1 MFNKNQ
7 VVAVVM
13 GGPSAEREVSLNTGA
28 AIANALREYGYTNV
42 VEIDLDPR
50 NFGKQLAESKAEVVF
65 NAVHGLY
72 GEDGRLQTL
81 LEIREMPYTGSGMIA
96 SVSCMDKV
104 ITKRMLRD
112 AGISTP
118 ACLIV
123 NKKESGIKEKIM
135 QRFSLPVVIK
145 PASQGSSIGVEIVKE
160 ENQLDEALA
169 NAFKYSRDILVEEFI
184 GGKELTVSMMQ
195 KDGEVVALPVI
206 HIAPHSGTYDYHSKY
221 TKGATEYICPADLDE
236 ETTKKVQEISK
247 QAYEVLGCS
256 GVARADVM
264 LDEEGNGYVLEI
276 NTVPGMTATSLVPK
290 AAAAAGILSPNCAIL
305 FYSPHQLIINNLLSN
320 QEYF

>member
-160 ENQLDEALA
+160 ENKLDEALA

-290 AAAAAGILSPNCAIL
+290 AAAAAGISFPELCHIIL
-305 FYSPHQLIINNLLSN
+305 QSASVNNK
-320 QEYF
+320 

>member
-118 ACLIV
+118 SCLIV

-160 ENQLDEALA
+160 EKKLDEALA

-184 GGKELTVSMMQ
+184 GGKELTVAMMQ
-195 KDGEVVALPVI
+195 KDGDVVALPVI
-206 HIAPHSGTYDYHSKY
+206 HIAPHSGMYDYHSKY

-290 AAAAAGILSPNCAIL
+290 AAAAAGISFPELCNIIL
-305 FYSPHQLIINNLLSN
+305 QSASVNNK
-320 QEYF
+320 

>member
-50 NFGKQLAESKAEVVF
+50 NFGKQLAETKAEVVF

-206 HIAPHSGTYDYHSKY
+206 HIAPHSGMYDYHSKY

-290 AAAAAGILSPNCAIL
+290 AAAAAGISFPELCNIIL
-305 FYSPHQLIINNLLSN
+305 QSASVNNK
-320 QEYF
+320 

>member
-104 ITKRMLRD
+104 ITKRMLCD

-123 NKKESGIKEKIM
+123 NK
-135 QRFSLPVVIK
+135 R
-145 PASQGSSIGVEIVKE
+145 
-160 ENQLDEALA
+160 
-169 NAFKYSRDILVEEFI
+169 
-184 GGKELTVSMMQ
+184 
-195 KDGEVVALPVI
+195 
-206 HIAPHSGTYDYHSKY
+206 
-221 TKGATEYICPADLDE
+221 
-236 ETTKKVQEISK
+236 
-247 QAYEVLGCS
+247 
-256 GVARADVM
+256 
-264 LDEEGNGYVLEI
+264 
-276 NTVPGMTATSLVPK
+276 K
-290 AAAAAGILSPNCAIL
+290 AA
-305 FYSPHQLIINNLLSN
+305 
-320 QEYF
+320 

>member
-1 MFNKNQ
+1 
-7 VVAVVM
+7 
-13 GGPSAEREVSLNTGA
+13 
-28 AIANALREYGYTNV
+28 
-42 VEIDLDPR
+42 
-50 NFGKQLAESKAEVVF
+50 
-65 NAVHGLY
+65 
-72 GEDGRLQTL
+72 
-81 LEIREMPYTGSGMIA
+81 
-96 SVSCMDKV
+96 
-104 ITKRMLRD
+104 MLRD

-135 QRFSLPVVIK
+135 QCFSLPVVIK

-184 GGKELTVSMMQ
+184 SGKELTVSMMQ

-206 HIAPHSGTYDYHSKY
+206 HIAPHSGMYDYHSKY

-264 LDEEGNGYVLEI
+264 LDEAGNGYVLEI

-290 AAAAAGILSPNCAIL
+290 AAAAAGISFPELCNIIL
-305 FYSPHQLIINNLLSN
+305 QSASVNNK
-320 QEYF
+320 

>member
-28 AIANALREYGYTNV
+28 AIADALREYGYTNV

-160 ENQLDEALA
+160 EAQLDEALA

-206 HIAPHSGTYDYHSKY
+206 HIAPHSGMYDYHSKY

-264 LDEEGNGYVLEI
+264 LDEVGNGYVLEI

-290 AAAAAGILSPNCAIL
+290 AAAAAGISFPELCNIIL
-305 FYSPHQLIINNLLSN
+305 QSASVNNK
-320 QEYF
+320 

>member
-206 HIAPHSGTYDYHSKY
+206 HIAPHSGMYDYHSKY

-290 AAAAAGILSPNCAIL
+290 AAAAAGISFPELCNIIL
-305 FYSPHQLIINNLLSN
+305 QSASVNNK
-320 QEYF
+320 

>member
-160 ENQLDEALA
+160 EKQLDEALA

-195 KDGEVVALPVI
+195 KDGEVLALPVI
-206 HIAPHSGTYDYHSKY
+206 HIAPHSGMYDYHSKY

-290 AAAAAGILSPNCAIL
+290 AAAAAGISFPELCNIIL
-305 FYSPHQLIINNLLSN
+305 QSASVNNK
-320 QEYF
+320 

>member
-104 ITKRMLRD
+104 ITKRVLRD

-123 NKKESGIKEKIM
+123 NKKGSGIKEKIM

-206 HIAPHSGTYDYHSKY
+206 HIAPHSGMYDYHSKY

-290 AAAAAGILSPNCAIL
+290 AAAAAGISFPELCNIIL
-305 FYSPHQLIINNLLSN
+305 QSASVNNK
-320 QEYF
+320 

>member
-206 HIAPHSGTYDYHSKY
+206 HIAPHSGMYDYHSKY

-290 AAAAAGILSPNCAIL
+290 AAAAAGISFPELCNIIL
-305 FYSPHQLIINNLLSN
+305 QSAAVNNK
-320 QEYF
+320 

>member
-28 AIANALREYGYTNV
+28 AIANALRKYGYTNV

-290 AAAAAGILSPNCAIL
+290 AAAAAGISFPELCNIIL
-305 FYSPHQLIINNLLSN
+305 QSASVNNK
-320 QEYF
+320 

>member
-50 NFGKQLAESKAEVVF
+50 NFGKQLAESKAEIVF

-206 HIAPHSGTYDYHSKY
+206 HIAPHSGMYDYHSKY

-290 AAAAAGILSPNCAIL
+290 AAAAAGISFPELCNIIL
-305 FYSPHQLIINNLLSN
+305 QSASVNNK
-320 QEYF
+320 

>member
-28 AIANALREYGYTNV
+28 AIANALRECGYTNV

-206 HIAPHSGTYDYHSKY
+206 HIAPHSGMYDYHSKY

-236 ETTKKVQEISK
+236 ETTKKAQEISK
-247 QAYEVLGCS
+247 KAYEVLGCS

-290 AAAAAGILSPNCAIL
+290 AAAAAGISFPKLCNIIL
-305 FYSPHQLIINNLLSN
+305 QSASVNNK
-320 QEYF
+320 

>member
-104 ITKRMLRD
+104 ITKRVLRD

-160 ENQLDEALA
+160 EKQLDEALA

-184 GGKELTVSMMQ
+184 RGKELTVSMMQ

-206 HIAPHSGTYDYHSKY
+206 HIAPHSGMYDYHSKY

-290 AAAAAGILSPNCAIL
+290 AAAAAGISFPELCNIIL
-305 FYSPHQLIINNLLSN
+305 QSASVNNK
-320 QEYF
+320 

>member
-206 HIAPHSGTYDYHSKY
+206 HIAPHSGMYDYHSKY

-264 LDEEGNGYVLEI
+264 LDGEGNGYVLEI

-290 AAAAAGILSPNCAIL
+290 AAAAAGISFPELCDIIL
-305 FYSPHQLIINNLLSN
+305 QSASLDNK
-320 QEYF
+320 

>member
-160 ENQLDEALA
+160 EKKLDEALA

-184 GGKELTVSMMQ
+184 GGKELTVAMMQ
-195 KDGEVVALPVI
+195 KDGDVVALPVI

-290 AAAAAGILSPNCAIL
+290 AAAAAGISFPELCNIIL
-305 FYSPHQLIINNLLSN
+305 QSASVNNK
-320 QEYF
+320 

>member
-81 LEIREMPYTGSGMIA
+81 LEIREIPYTGSGMIA

-184 GGKELTVSMMQ
+184 SGKELTVSMMQ

-290 AAAAAGILSPNCAIL
+290 AAAAAGISFPELCNIIL
-305 FYSPHQLIINNLLSN
+305 QSASVNNK
-320 QEYF
+320 

>member
-160 ENQLDEALA
+160 EKQLDEALA

-206 HIAPHSGTYDYHSKY
+206 HIAPHSGMYDYHSKY

-256 GVARADVM
+256 GAVRADVM
-264 LDEEGNGYVLEI
+264 LDEAGNGYVLEI

-290 AAAAAGILSPNCAIL
+290 AAAAAGISFPELCNIIL
-305 FYSPHQLIINNLLSN
+305 QSASVNNK
-320 QEYF
+320 

>member
-135 QRFSLPVVIK
+135 QCFSLPVVIK

-160 ENQLDEALA
+160 EKQLDEALA

-206 HIAPHSGTYDYHSKY
+206 HIAPHSGMYDYHSKY

-290 AAAAAGILSPNCAIL
+290 AAAAAGISFPELCNIIL
-305 FYSPHQLIINNLLSN
+305 QSASVNNK
-320 QEYF
+320 

>member
-160 ENQLDEALA
+160 EAQLEEALA

-290 AAAAAGILSPNCAIL
+290 AAAAAGISFPELCNIIL
-305 FYSPHQLIINNLLSN
+305 QSASVNNK
-320 QEYF
+320 

>member
-206 HIAPHSGTYDYHSKY
+206 HIAPHSGMYDYHSKY

-264 LDEEGNGYVLEI
+264 LDESGNGYVLEI

-290 AAAAAGILSPNCAIL
+290 AAAAAGISFPELCNIIL
-305 FYSPHQLIINNLLSN
+305 QSASVNNK
-320 QEYF
+320 

>member
-50 NFGKQLAESKAEVVF
+50 NFGKQLAESKAKVVF

-206 HIAPHSGTYDYHSKY
+206 HIAPHSGMYDYHSKY

-290 AAAAAGILSPNCAIL
+290 AAAAAGISFPELCNIIL
-305 FYSPHQLIINNLLSN
+305 QSASVNNK
-320 QEYF
+320 

>member
-160 ENQLDEALA
+160 EKQLDEALA
-169 NAFKYSRDILVEEFI
+169 NAFKYSSDILVEEFI

-264 LDEEGNGYVLEI
+264 LDEEGDGYVLEI

-290 AAAAAGILSPNCAIL
+290 AAAAAGISFPELCNIIL
-305 FYSPHQLIINNLLSN
+305 QSASVNNK
-320 QEYF
+320 

>member
-118 ACLIV
+118 ACLII

-160 ENQLDEALA
+160 EAQLEEALA

-290 AAAAAGILSPNCAIL
+290 AAAAAGISFPELCNIIL
-305 FYSPHQLIINNLLSN
+305 QSASVNNK
-320 QEYF
+320 

>member
-65 NAVHGLY
+65 NAVHGFY

-81 LEIREMPYTGSGMIA
+81 LEICEMPYTGSGMIA

-206 HIAPHSGTYDYHSKY
+206 HIAPHSGMYDYHSKY

-290 AAAAAGILSPNCAIL
+290 AAAAAGISFPELCNIIL
-305 FYSPHQLIINNLLSN
+305 QSASVNNK
-320 QEYF
+320 

>member
-290 AAAAAGILSPNCAIL
+290 AAAAAGITFPELCNIIL
-305 FYSPHQLIINNLLSN
+305 QSASVNNK
-320 QEYF
+320 

>member
-184 GGKELTVSMMQ
+184 SGKELTVSMMQ

-206 HIAPHSGTYDYHSKY
+206 HIAPHSGMYDYHSKY
-221 TKGATEYICPADLDE
+221 TKGATEYICPVDLDE

-290 AAAAAGILSPNCAIL
+290 AAAAAGISFPELCNIIL
-305 FYSPHQLIINNLLSN
+305 QSASVNNK
-320 QEYF
+320 

>member
-28 AIANALREYGYTNV
+28 AIANALRGYGYTNV

-195 KDGEVVALPVI
+195 KDGGVVALPVI
-206 HIAPHSGTYDYHSKY
+206 HIAPHSGMYDYHSKY

-290 AAAAAGILSPNCAIL
+290 AAAAAGISFPELCHIIL
-305 FYSPHQLIINNLLSN
+305 QSASVNNK
-320 QEYF
+320 

>member
-1 MFNKNQ
+1 MFNKNR

-160 ENQLDEALA
+160 EKQLDEALA

-206 HIAPHSGTYDYHSKY
+206 HIAPHSGMYDYHSKY

-264 LDEEGNGYVLEI
+264 LDEVGNGYVLEI

-290 AAAAAGILSPNCAIL
+290 AAAAAGISFPELCNIIL
-305 FYSPHQLIINNLLSN
+305 QSASVNNK
-320 QEYF
+320 

>member
-160 ENQLDEALA
+160 EKQLDEALV

-247 QAYEVLGCS
+247 QTYEVLGCS

-290 AAAAAGILSPNCAIL
+290 AAAAAGISFPELCHIIL
-305 FYSPHQLIINNLLSN
+305 QSASVNNK
-320 QEYF
+320 

>member
-160 ENQLDEALA
+160 EKQLDEALA

-206 HIAPHSGTYDYHSKY
+206 HIAPHSGMYDYHSKY

-290 AAAAAGILSPNCAIL
+290 AAAAAGISFPELCNIIL
-305 FYSPHQLIINNLLSN
+305 QSASVNNK
-320 QEYF
+320 